1 LRRRP
6 RRRRP
11 ARDRPSGRL
20 PSRARWDPIA
30 SLPSER
36 AGACRNCGATL
47 AGAYCSACGQ
57 KRLDA
62 RDNTLRHLLKQAFQQ
77 LTEIDGKLL
86 RSLRLLLFSPGRL
99 SREYMDGRRARY
111 ASPISLFLLA
121 NVLYFFAPAIT
132 DFNLPF
138 VNQVPAATA
147 QAALDPAA
155 ADYAQQKAHFA
166 HWGGQVHSRWTAA
179 LVERKRHAHA
189 ATQPGYDLR
198 ALARDYDAESGVVG
212 KTLIIVH
219 VPIIAMILALA
230 YWRRRHYFVEHFV
243 FSLHVFT
250 FLLLF
255 GQLVV
260 ASLNWVAAHVDFDL
274 PRPLA
279 MAIALAMVATVLG
292 YFTQACRVAYRT
304 GWPGALLGLGAVV
317 FGMLFANIVVYRA
330 LQFVFTLAL
339 A

>member
-1 LRRRP
+1 M
-6 RRRRP
+6 
-11 ARDRPSGRL
+11 
-20 PSRARWDPIA
+20 
-30 SLPSER
+30 
-36 AGACRNCGATL
+36 L

-62 RDNTLRHLLKQAFQQ
+62 RDYTLAHLLRQAFHQ

-99 SREYMDGRRARY
+99 GREYMDGRRARY
-111 ASPISLFLLA
+111 ASPLSLFLLA
-121 NVLYFFAPAIT
+121 NVVYFFAPAVS

-138 VNQVPAATA
+138 VDQVTGPVA

-155 ADYAQQKAHFA
+155 PDYVARKAHFA
-166 HWGGQVHSRWTAA
+166 RWGGQLHSRLSAPLVARKLETRAA
-179 LVERKRHAHA
+179 A
-189 ATQPGYDLR
+189 QPGYDLR

-212 KTLIIVH
+212 KALIIVH
-219 VPIIAMILALA
+219 VPIIALALA
-230 YWRRRHYFVEHFV
+230 LVYWRRRHYFVEHFV
-243 FSLHVFT
+243 VALHLFA

-260 ASLNWVAAHVDFDL
+260 ASMNWMAAHASFDL
-274 PRPLA
+274 PQALA
-279 MAIALAMVATVLG
+279 KTIALAMLATVLG

-304 GWPGALLGLGAVV
+304 QWPGALAGLLAVV
-317 FGMLFANIVVYRA
+317 FGMLLANIVVYRA
-330 LQFVFTLAL
+330 LQFVLTLAL